1 MRLDETTNRII
12 MAGYSQAKQQ
22 KHEYFTPEH
31 ILYASLF
38 FDEVKTIIKSCGG
51 NIENIKKDLL
61 AYFKEHIPVTED
73 SDPIESVDVN
83 NVIQSTAFH
92 CASSGKDVIYIGD
105 IIASLYNLEESFA
118 RYILLKNGVKKLDLL
133 RYISHGVSLVP
144 TKPKDTSLQT
154 IESYTEDFEDE
165 FEEDYEDDFDKDF
178 EGNEFLSNFTIEL
191 TAKAKRGEIDPV
203 IGREDIINRTI
214 QVLSRRLKNNPI
226 HVGEP
231 GVGKTAITEGLA
243 NMIAEDRVPKSLKN
257 CKIYYL
263 DMGSLIAGTKYRGDF
278 EERIKKVLNE
288 IKEQKKAIVYIDEIH
303 TIVGAGSVSD
313 GAMDASNIIKPFL
326 TEGKLRFI
334 GSTTYDEYKK
344 YFEKDRALSRRFQ
357 KIDVPE
363 PSVEDTYK
371 ILLELK
377 DRYEKFHN
385 VKYTDKALKH
395 AAELSAKYI
404 QDRFLPDKAI
414 DVIDETA
421 AYIRLNCEDEEKTI
435 TIKEKDIERTVSF
448 IARVPQETVS
458 RDEITKLKNLD
469 KELKS
474 QIFGQDNAIN
484 AVTTAIKRS
493 RAGFNEGEKPVAS
506 LLFVGPTG
514 VGKTE
519 LSKQLS
525 KILNIPLIRFDMS
538 EYQEKHT

>member
-1 MRLDETTNRII
+1 M
-12 MAGYSQAKQQ
+12 
-22 KHEYFTPEH
+22 
-31 ILYASLF
+31 
-38 FDEVKTIIKSCGG
+38 
-51 NIENIKKDLL
+51 
-61 AYFKEHIPVTED
+61 
-73 SDPIESVDVN
+73 
-83 NVIQSTAFH
+83 
-92 CASSGKDVIYIGD
+92 
-105 IIASLYNLEESFA
+105 
-118 RYILLKNGVKKLDLL
+118 
-133 RYISHGVSLVP
+133 
-144 TKPKDTSLQT
+144 
-154 IESYTEDFEDE
+154 
-165 FEEDYEDDFDKDF
+165 
-178 EGNEFLSNFTIEL
+178 
-191 TAKAKRGEIDPV
+191 
-203 IGREDIINRTI
+203 
-214 QVLSRRLKNNPI
+214 SRRLKNNPI

-278 EERIKKVLNE
+278 EETIKKVLNE

-371 ILLELK
+371 ILLGLK

-448 IARVPQETVS
+448 IARVPQA
-458 RDEITKLKNLD
+458 KL
-469 KELKS
+469 
-474 QIFGQDNAIN
+474 F
-484 AVTTAIKRS
+484 
-493 RAGFNEGEKPVAS
+493 PVMKLQS
-506 LLFVGPTG
+506 
-514 VGKTE
+514 
-519 LSKQLS
+519 
-525 KILNIPLIRFDMS
+525 
-538 EYQEKHT
+538 